1 MKLNLFKKEG
11 RQKNDLRS
19 RLLAAFIVFG
29 AALLILLWVMQSVFL
44 EKYYQSSMRRK
55 CKSSMNSIS
64 SLYSNSEQLDYDS
77 FCAALGSVSTENEV
91 YFYVE
96 ASDGSFAISSSENDK
111 AGKHFSVSK
120 NLVSDARKMLGSSPA
135 GGISFSAK
143 DANGSDMLVYARK
156 VSSEYRRSIY
166 LYAVAYLTPMG
177 PAVSILRSQLLFV
190 TLAVLVLGMALAYF
204 TSRKLSAPI
213 AEISK
218 SAKAL
223 GEGNFDVEFRGEG
236 FAEIEELAETLNNA
250 AAQLKATD
258 SLQKDFMANV
268 SHDLRTPLTM
278 IKSYAEMIRDLSGDN
293 KEKREEHLGVIIEE
307 TDRLADLVSD
317 ILELSRVQSGTE
329 SFEEK
334 EFDLQQSAED
344 IFQTYRIME
353 QEGYEM
359 RLETLPQPV
368 MMLGDEARIKQV
380 ISNLVSN
387 AVKYSED
394 DKFVRLYFEADGEN
408 RVKFCVEDHGIGVPE
423 DQQEGIWNRYQRSS
437 QRGARSKE
445 GSGLGLSICSEIL
458 KRHGA
463 RYGLE
468 STPGEGSVFWFSVHT
483 IEKK

>member
-1 MKLNLFKKEG
+1 MKLNWLQKNG

-19 RLLAAFIVFG
+19 RLLTVFIVFG
-29 AALLILLWVMQSVFL
+29 AALLLLLWAMQSVFF

-64 SLYSNSEQLDYDS
+64 DLYSNSRELDYDS
-77 FCAALGSVSTENEV
+77 FCDALGSLSTDNDV

-96 ASDGSFAISSSENDK
+96 ASDGSFAITSAENDK
-111 AGKHFSVSK
+111 EGKHFSINK
-120 NLVSDARKMLGSSPA
+120 NLVSDARKMLINSASGS
-135 GGISFSAK
+135 ISFSAR
-143 DANGSDMLVYARK
+143 DSAGSDMLVYARK
-156 VSSEYRRSIY
+156 VNSEYRRSIH
-166 LYAVAYLTPMG
+166 LYAVAYLTPLG
-177 PAVSILRSQLLFV
+177 PAVGILRSQMLIV
-190 TLAVLVLGMALAYF
+190 TVAVLVLGAILAY
-204 TSRKLSAPI
+204 LSAKRLAAPI
-213 AEISK
+213 AEMSK

-223 GEGNFDVEFRGEG
+223 GEGNFDVEFKGADC
-236 FAEIEELAETLNNA
+236 AEIDELADTLNHA
-250 AAQLKATD
+250 AAQLKAAD
-258 SLQKDFMANV
+258 SLQKDFMANI

-278 IKSYAEMIRDLSGDN
+278 IKSYAEMIRDLSGDS

-334 EFDLQQSAED
+334 DFDLQQAAED
-344 IFQTYRIME
+344 IFQTYKIME
-353 QEGYEM
+353 LEGYE
-359 RLETLPQPV
+359 LHLDTLPEPV
-368 MMLGDEARIKQV
+368 MMRGDEARIKQV

-394 DKFVRLYFEADGEN
+394 DKYVRLYFEADGEN

-423 DQQEGIWNRYQRSS
+423 DQQDSIWNRYQRSS

-463 RYGLE
+463 LYGLK
-468 STPGEGSVFWFSVHT
+468 STPGEGSVFWFSV
-483 IEKK
+483 EKL